1 MPNTAN
7 FRRLV
12 AGSTGQRKSILRN
25 LVSSLIIHESI
36 TTTLAKAK
44 AVQPYAERVITL
56 GKKFT
61 GARDQRERATAYL
74 YVPPLQTS
82 QLSSELRCS
91 LPLGRSTS
99 PIPFTLCSFASS
111 LFIFLYQ
118 DSINLRTGKQRCL
131 NYLTH

>member
-36 TTTLAKAK
+36 TTTQAKAK

-74 YVPPLQTS
+74 YVPPLRTLHQNS
-82 QLSSELRCS
+82 MHP
-91 LPLGRSTS
+91 LPGDSTS
-99 PIPFTLCSFASS
+99 PIQTLLWMLSM
-111 LFIFLYQ
+111 IFLY
-118 DSINLRTGKQRCL
+118 RTALIQGLENNDAKII
-131 NYLTH
+131 

>member
-56 GKKFT
+56 ERSLLERETRENGLLHIYTYLPFKPLNCLQNCYAHCF
-61 GARDQRERATAYL
+61 RDTPHLQFL
-74 YVPPLQTS
+74 SLCVPL
-82 QLSSELRCS
+82 
-91 LPLGRSTS
+91 
-99 PIPFTLCSFASS
+99 
-111 LFIFLYQ
+111 
-118 DSINLRTGKQRCL
+118 
-131 NYLTH
+131 

>member
-61 GARDQRERATAYL
+61 GSRDQRERATAYL
-74 YVPPLQTS
+74 YVYLLQIS
-82 QLSSELRCS
+82 RLSSKLPCS
-91 LPLGRSTS
+91 LLPGPSTF
-99 PIPFTLCSFASS
+99 PISNSVQTLCSFGSISLS
-111 LFIFLYQ
+111 LFI
-118 DSINLRTGKQRCL
+118 RTAL
-131 NYLTH
+131 I

>member
-74 YVPPLQTS
+74 YVPPLRTFHQNPI
-82 QLSSELRCS
+82 
-91 LPLGRSTS
+91 LPLPGDSTS
-99 PIPFTLCSFASS
+99 PIQTLLWMLSM
-111 LFIFLYQ
+111 IFLY
-118 DSINLRTGKQRCL
+118 RTALIQGLENNDAKII
-131 NYLTH
+131 